1 MTRMQLTELSAQEA
15 ICSCC
20 GGVRPETLVFPQP
33 DDVVECP
40 ACGHWFS
47 EADIQAREMGQWH
60 APEHAGAPT
69 RSVRALC
76 AGIHATL
83 AGAM

>member
-1 MTRMQLTELSAQEA
+1 M
-15 ICSCC
+15 
-20 GGVRPETLVFPQP
+20 
-33 DDVVECP
+33 P

-69 RSVRALC
+69 LSVRALC